1 MPTPLP
7 QRVPENAPGDFY
19 VQADLCTQCCL
30 PHGEAPELLNDPK
43 QFFKECYF
51 RRQPQTPAEIDRAIA
66 AISVSEMCAL
76 RYAGSDPEILGK
88 LRARNLAAQCDQTP
102 EGRAWL
108 ETIANPTP
116 PSPDAPRVAPSQPL
130 AYFSP
135 APDQTRSSE
144 SERLVRS
151 LLWARRIAGWLTV
164 VTFVFVG
171 LFHPSDSDPLHGPA
185 VFAFVTS
192 LAVSACIGLALWVM
206 EFREPR
212 QAPSRRD

>member
-43 QFFKECYF
+43 QPFRECYF
-51 RRQPQTPAEIDRAIA
+51 RRQPQTPAEVNRAIN

-76 RYAGSDPEILGK
+76 RYAGNDPAILDK

-108 ETIANPTP
+108 EPLAGRPALP
-116 PSPDAPRVAPSQPL
+116 PPHPSDTAPPQPL
-130 AYFSP
+130 AYFAP
-135 APDQTRSSE
+135 APDEPRSPGSE
-144 SERLVRS
+144 QLVRS

-164 VTFVFVG
+164 VAFVFV
-171 LFHPSDSDPLHGPA
+171 LLSDPNRLHFPA
-185 VFAFVTS
+185 AIAFVTC
-192 LAVSACIGLALWVM
+192 LTVNACIALVLWVM
-206 EFREPR
+206 DFREPR